1 MKATVA
7 IQQLYQMQAVG
18 MVSAEAVGFFL
29 WFRWQA
35 HPFVV
40 FQANASRLAALHSPA
55 TTKADVQRWLNELT
69 KLKYIKRVS
78 KQGRR
83 VPTWKIMLDNKK
95 PEDETQ
101 NPQKEKT
108 TPKVN
113 LPF

>member
-7 IQQLYQMQAVG
+7 IQHLYQLQAVG

-35 HPFVV
+35 HPYVV
-40 FQANASRLAALHSPA
+40 FQANASRLAALHSPE
-55 TTKADVQRWLNELT
+55 TTKADVQRWLGELT
-69 KLKYIKRVS
+69 RLKYIKRVS

-83 VPTWKIMLDNKK
+83 VPTWKIMLDTKK
-95 PEDETQ
+95 PETETQ
-101 NPQKEKT
+101 NPQKEEKT
-108 TPKVN
+108 EPVQ